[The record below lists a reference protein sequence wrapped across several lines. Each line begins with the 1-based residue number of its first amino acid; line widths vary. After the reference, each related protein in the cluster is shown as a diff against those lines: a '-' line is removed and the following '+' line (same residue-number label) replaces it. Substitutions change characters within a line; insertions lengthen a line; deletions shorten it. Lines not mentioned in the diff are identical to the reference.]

1 MKISEMMKLINLA
14 IADIASSEEQIGNVR
29 QEDNALVFSQIAQA
43 KLLAVI
49 AAAKVEG
56 LRRADIREELEEM
69 RQERQSR

>member
-1 MKISEMMKLINLA
+1 MKISEMMKLFNAA
-14 IADIASSEEQIGNVR
+14 IADIASSEEQIGNGR
-29 QEDNALVFSQIAQA
+29 QEDNALVFAQIAQA